1 MSPATVANPAEID
14 EVLAQVP
21 LLSRLTPRQRDRL
34 AGKATTRSY
43 PAGSVIVRQGDT
55 SMALYVVLNG
65 HVRIDHEAE
74 GESVQVDE
82 AKRGGFFGE
91 LGLIGDQPRAATVR
105 AVEDTE
111 CALLAKWDFQN
122 ELREDP
128 EIAIA
133 LLPVLSARLLELDAQ
148 LARASASN

>member
-1 MSPATVANPAEID
+1 MADPAEIE
-14 EVLAQVP
+14 EVVAAVP
-21 LLSRLTPRQRDRL
+21 LFARLSPRQRARL
-34 AGKATTRSY
+34 AAKATTRSY
-43 PAGSVIVRQGDT
+43 PAGSIVVRQGDT
-55 SMALYVVLNG
+55 SMSFYVVLGG

-74 GESVQVDE
+74 GDSVQVDE
-82 AKRGGFFGE
+82 ARRGGFFGE
-91 LGLIGDQPRAATVR
+91 LGLIGDQPRAATVT

-133 LLPVLSARLLELDAQ
+133 LLPVLSQRLLELDAQ
-148 LARASASN
+148 LARASSSR

>member
-1 MSPATVANPAEID
+1 MADPAEIE
-14 EVLAQVP
+14 EVVAAVP
-21 LLSRLTPRQRDRL
+21 LFARLSPRQRARL
-34 AGKATTRSY
+34 AAKATTRSY
-43 PAGSVIVRQGDT
+43 PAGSIVVRQGDT
-55 SMALYVVLNG
+55 SMSFYVVLGG

-74 GESVQVDE
+74 GDSVQVDE
-82 AKRGGFFGE
+82 ARRGGFFGE
-91 LGLIGDQPRAATVR
+91 LGLIGDQPRAATVT

-133 LLPVLSARLLELDAQ
+133 LLPVLSQRLLELDAQ
-148 LARASASN
+148 LARASRSR

>member
-1 MSPATVANPAEID
+1 MSPATVANPAEIE
-14 EVLAQVP
+14 EVLAHVP
-21 LLSRLTPRQRDRL
+21 LLTRLAPRQRARL
-34 AGKATTRSY
+34 AEKATTRSY
-43 PAGSVIVRQGDT
+43 PAGSIIVRQGDT
-55 SMALYVVLNG
+55 SMAFYVVLEG
-65 HVRIDHEAE
+65 HARIDHESE

-82 AKRGGFFGE
+82 VRRGGFFGE
-91 LGLIGDQPRAATVR
+91 LGLIGDQPRAATVT

-133 LLPVLSARLLELDAQ
+133 LLPVLSQRLLEMDKQ
-148 LARASASN
+148 LARASSSS

>member
-1 MSPATVANPAEID
+1 MADPAEIE
-14 EVLAQVP
+14 EVVAAVP
-21 LLSRLTPRQRDRL
+21 LFARLSPRQRARL
-34 AGKATTRSY
+34 AAKATTRSY
-43 PAGSVIVRQGDT
+43 PAGSIVVRQGDT
-55 SMALYVVLNG
+55 SMSFYVVLDG

-74 GESVQVDE
+74 GDSVQVDE
-82 AKRGGFFGE
+82 ARRGGFFGE
-91 LGLIGDQPRAATVR
+91 LGLIGDQPRAATVT

-133 LLPVLSARLLELDAQ
+133 LLPVLSQRLLELDAQ
-148 LARASASN
+148 LARASSSR